1 MSREVEIHRRLTDR
15 HIIQFYDSEY
25 VSEGQER
32 RLRLVMEYAEGEGL
46 DEAIKAGK
54 LLWCDKERIAGE
66 IAHGLSYLHSQG
78 IIHCDIK
85 SKNILLTKKLEVKI
99 CDFGSAMTTQD
110 KKDRKKCSL
119 GTKEWMAP
127 EFSRDHTAYSPA
139 SDIYAL
145 GVIMW
150 EMASSKEANDA
161 IKVQEE
167 KPEDVPHE
175 YLRIMQACCDED
187 PNNRPGAREIAFLKL
202 GRSLREQQEET
213 NRIFKG
219 HASLK
224 DKNLHML
231 SQFVSGINLDA
242 DRDAYA
248 SENLPSDDSS
258 SLDIRELFASEMEDS
273 DKNVRMALQHYSL
286 EQYDQ
291 ALDCARQA
299 GYHPMACYLLFQ
311 MYSKG
316 EGVEMNQG
324 EAFRWDFRAAEAG
337 LAISQSHVGN
347 HFYKVRNY
355 PRALSWFRRAAEQ
368 GDRDAECNLGIMHFY
383 GHGVLANPEEGEKW
397 ILKAVDRGDI
407 TAASMMGIICAHQER
422 YSEAMEY
429 CRKAVDD
436 RIAEYHIGC
445 FYRYGLG
452 ILPDYS
458 AAMEWFERSAQK
470 EHSLAEFAI
479 AQMFYEG
486 HGVKRDLEKVK
497 EWFSRAHQH
506 GHPDAAVELAVTLSE
521 MDKGE
526 LADDYLFLA
535 AKKDHPLA
543 EANRIMFSDF
553 D

>member
-1 MSREVEIHRRLTDR
+1 MQNSALQSQATLILLSSAQAEVYLLGGWRGQTVCVKMPLKGSKEGNSSLSREVEIHRRLTDR

-187 PNNRPGAREIAFLKL
+187 PNNRPGAREI
-202 GRSLREQQEET
+202 
-213 NRIFKG
+213 
-219 HASLK
+219 
-224 DKNLHML
+224 
-231 SQFVSGINLDA
+231 
-242 DRDAYA
+242 
-248 SENLPSDDSS
+248 
-258 SLDIRELFASEMEDS
+258 
-273 DKNVRMALQHYSL
+273 
-286 EQYDQ
+286 
-291 ALDCARQA
+291 
-299 GYHPMACYLLFQ
+299 
-311 MYSKG
+311 
-316 EGVEMNQG
+316 
-324 EAFRWDFRAAEAG
+324 
-337 LAISQSHVGN
+337 
-347 HFYKVRNY
+347 
-355 PRALSWFRRAAEQ
+355 
-368 GDRDAECNLGIMHFY
+368 
-383 GHGVLANPEEGEKW
+383 
-397 ILKAVDRGDI
+397 
-407 TAASMMGIICAHQER
+407 
-422 YSEAMEY
+422 
-429 CRKAVDD
+429 
-436 RIAEYHIGC
+436 
-445 FYRYGLG
+445 
-452 ILPDYS
+452 
-458 AAMEWFERSAQK
+458 
-470 EHSLAEFAI
+470 
-479 AQMFYEG
+479 
-486 HGVKRDLEKVK
+486 
-497 EWFSRAHQH
+497 
-506 GHPDAAVELAVTLSE
+506 
-521 MDKGE
+521 
-526 LADDYLFLA
+526 
-535 AKKDHPLA
+535 
-543 EANRIMFSDF
+543 
-553 D
+553 